1 MREKAIL
8 IPQRAVIRTAD
19 GKAQVYVVQEGDVAQ
34 SRDVELGQSAGNE
47 WVVESGLSS
56 GERVVVDGGQKL
68 QPGAK
73 VAPEEWRDG
82 QLASGDAKKPE

>member
-1 MREKAIL
+1 MSSRRGDA
-8 IPQRAVIRTAD
+8 
-19 GKAQVYVVQEGDVAQ
+19 AQP
-34 SRDVELGQSAGNE
+34 RDVELGQSSGNE
-47 WVVESGLSS
+47 WVVESGLST
-56 GERVVVDGGQKL
+56 GERLVVDGGQKL